1 MGTKKQTM
9 GLMKNMVYAGVGLA
23 SATTDKVK
31 ETINDLVEKGRI
43 SDTEGKNILE
53 DFFTTTD
60 KRKEELESKFKSA
73 SDKFSEK
80 FEFLNKEK
88 EIQELNDKINA
99 LEIALAKA
107 KVEAK
112 KNVSNSGTASKKNST
127 KKTTSR
133 KKETV

>member
-1 MGTKKQTM
+1 
-9 GLMKNMVYAGVGLA
+9 MKNMVYAGVGLA

-112 KNVSNSGTASKKNST
+112 KNDSNSGTATKKNST

-133 KKETV
+133 KKETVKK

>member
-1 MGTKKQTM
+1 ME
-9 GLMKNMVYAGVGLA
+9 LMKNMVYAGVGLA

-73 SDKFSEK
+73 SDKLSEK

-112 KNVSNSGTASKKNST
+112 KNVSNTGTVTKKNST

-133 KKETV
+133 KKETVKK

>member
-1 MGTKKQTM
+1 
-9 GLMKNMVYAGVGLA
+9 MVYAGVGLA

-73 SDKFSEK
+73 SDKISEK

-107 KVEAK
+107 KVEVK
-112 KNVSNSGTASKKNST
+112 KNVSKTGTVNKKTLT

-133 KKETV
+133 KKETVKK

>member
-1 MGTKKQTM
+1 
-9 GLMKNMVYAGVGLA
+9 MKNMVYAGVGLA

-112 KNVSNSGTASKKNST
+112 KNVSNSGTATKKNSP

-133 KKETV
+133 KKETVKNTKKLMAI

>member
-1 MGTKKQTM
+1 
-9 GLMKNMVYAGVGLA
+9 MKNMVYAGVGLA

-31 ETINDLVEKGRI
+31 ETINELVEKGRI

-73 SDKFSEK
+73 SDKISEK

-107 KVEAK
+107 KVEVK
-112 KNVSNSGTASKKNST
+112 KNVSKTGTVNKKTLT

-133 KKETV
+133 KKETVKK

>member
-1 MGTKKQTM
+1 
-9 GLMKNMVYAGVGLA
+9 MKNMVYAGVGLA

-53 DFFTTTD
+53 DFFTTTE
-60 KRKEELESKFKSA
+60 KRKEELEYKFKSA
-73 SDKFSEK
+73 SDKLSEK
-80 FEFLNKEK
+80 FDFLSKEK

-112 KNVSNSGTASKKNST
+112 KNVSNSETVIKKNSR

-133 KKETV
+133 KKETVKK

>member
-1 MGTKKQTM
+1 
-9 GLMKNMVYAGVGLA
+9 MKNMVYAGVGLA

-112 KNVSNSGTASKKNST
+112 KNVSNSVTATKKNST

-133 KKETV
+133 KKETVKK

>member
-1 MGTKKQTM
+1 
-9 GLMKNMVYAGVGLA
+9 MKNMVYAGVGLA

-73 SDKFSEK
+73 SDKLSEK

-112 KNVSNSGTASKKNST
+112 KNVSNTGTVTKKNST

-133 KKETV
+133 KKETVKK

>member
-1 MGTKKQTM
+1 
-9 GLMKNMVYAGVGLA
+9 MKNMVYAGVGLA

-73 SDKFSEK
+73 SGKISEK

-112 KNVSNSGTASKKNST
+112 KNVSKTGTATKKTST

-133 KKETV
+133 KKETVKK

>member
-1 MGTKKQTM
+1 ME
-9 GLMKNMVYAGVGLA
+9 LMKNMVYAGVGLA

-31 ETINDLVEKGRI
+31 ETINELVEKGRI

-73 SDKFSEK
+73 SDKISEK

-107 KVEAK
+107 KVEVK
-112 KNVSNSGTASKKNST
+112 KNVSKTGTVNKKTLT

-133 KKETV
+133 KKETVKK

>member
-1 MGTKKQTM
+1 ME
-9 GLMKNMVYAGVGLA
+9 LMKNMVYAGVGLA

-53 DFFTTTD
+53 DFFTTTE
-60 KRKEELESKFKSA
+60 KRKEELEYKFKSA
-73 SDKFSEK
+73 SDKLSEK
-80 FEFLNKEK
+80 FDFLSKEK

-112 KNVSNSGTASKKNST
+112 KNVSNSETVIKKNSR

-133 KKETV
+133 KKETVKK

>member
-1 MGTKKQTM
+1 ME
-9 GLMKNMVYAGVGLA
+9 LMKNMVYAGVGLA

-73 SDKFSEK
+73 SGKISEK

-112 KNVSNSGTASKKNST
+112 KNISNSVTATKKNST

-133 KKETV
+133 KKETVKK

>member
-1 MGTKKQTM
+1 
-9 GLMKNMVYAGVGLA
+9 MKNMVYAGVGLA

-112 KNVSNSGTASKKNST
+112 KNVSNSGTANKKNST

-133 KKETV
+133 KKETVKK

>member
-1 MGTKKQTM
+1 
-9 GLMKNMVYAGVGLA
+9 MKNMVYAGVGLA

-112 KNVSNSGTASKKNST
+112 KNVSNSGTATKKNST

-133 KKETV
+133 KKETVKK

>member
-1 MGTKKQTM
+1 ME
-9 GLMKNMVYAGVGLA
+9 LMKNMVYAGVGLA

-112 KNVSNSGTASKKNST
+112 KNVSNSGTANKKNST

-133 KKETV
+133 KKETVKK